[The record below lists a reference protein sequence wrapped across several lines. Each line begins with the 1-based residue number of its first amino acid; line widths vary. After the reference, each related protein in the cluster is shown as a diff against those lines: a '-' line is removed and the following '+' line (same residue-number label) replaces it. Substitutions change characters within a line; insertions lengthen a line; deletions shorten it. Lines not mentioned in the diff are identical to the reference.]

1 MKNTNP
7 HKMKIASS
15 RLAMTVLTF
24 LLLNSSFTAH
34 AQQKDTVWRKGG
46 LVSLNFSQVSLT
58 NWAAGG
64 QNSVAGNAIINYFA
78 NYKSGK
84 NAWDNNIDLGYGLL
98 MQGRK
103 GDLLKSDDKIDLSSK
118 YGREAARHWY
128 YSALANFRSQF
139 TPGYNY
145 PNDSVAI
152 SRFFAPAY
160 LTLAVGMDYKPNN
173 NFSLFL
179 SPATLRFI
187 FVTDK
192 ALSAAGAFGVDP
204 GETVRTEAGAYL
216 KTTYKKDLNPS
227 LNLQTSLDLFSNYLD
242 KPQNIDVNGQLLLA
256 AKVSKFIS
264 ASLSLQVLYDD
275 NTMLTFYKDDGVTVD
290 HVGPGTQ
297 FKEVI
302 GIGFAYKFTRYGTR
316 Q

>member
-1 MKNTNP
+1 MKNILLTIFSAGIT
-7 HKMKIASS
+7 IA
-15 RLAMTVLTF
+15 AY
-24 LLLNSSFTAH
+24 
-34 AQQKDTVWRKGG
+34 AQPKDTVWTKGG
-46 LVSLNFSQVSLT
+46 LLSLNFSQVSLT

-64 QNSVAGNAIINYFA
+64 QNSVAGNVIINYFA

-98 MQGRK
+98 VQGRN
-103 GDLLKSDDKIDLSSK
+103 GDILKSDDKIDLSSK
-118 YGREAARHWY
+118 YGRQASRHWY

-139 TPGYNY
+139 TAGYNY

-152 SRFFAPAY
+152 SKFFAPAY
-160 LTLAVGMDYKPNN
+160 LTFALGMDFKPNN

-179 SPATLRFI
+179 SPATVRFL

-192 ALSAAGAFGVDP
+192 TLSAAGAFGVDP
-204 GETVRTEAGAYL
+204 GETMRTEAGAYA
-216 KTTYKKDLNPS
+216 KAQYKKDITANM
-227 LNLQTSLDLFSNYLD
+227 NLQTSLDLFSNYLD

-256 AKVSKFIS
+256 IKVSKFIS
-264 ASLSLQVLYDD
+264 ANLSLQVLYDD

-297 FKEVI
+297 FKEVV
-302 GIGFAYKFTRYGTR
+302 GIGFAYRFNRYGTR
-316 Q
+316 

>member
-7 HKMKIASS
+7 HKMKIASP
-15 RLAMTVLTF
+15 RFAMTVLTF

-302 GIGFAYKFTRYGTR
+302 GIGFAYKFSRYGTR
-316 Q
+316 